1 VPKIFEFKE
10 GWVLTK
16 RWRICLLGAV
26 VLLNG
31 CATTEKHPAA
41 AQSPTPP
48 PAPQVVAPKT
58 PDRVVPPTVATLP
71 DATDLLVKQV
81 DALYL
86 SGMSDFRAGNLE
98 KSKQEFDQALAT
110 LLESGLDI
118 QGDERLS
125 SEFDKIVENVYS
137 VEAASLEV
145 GNALSLHNYE
155 PAPLESFSGLTF
167 PVDPRTRQRAQEELK
182 SVHSDL
188 PLVSNDYV
196 DGVLTYLQSRGR
208 GYMDNVLRG
217 VGKYG
222 EIIGEALRQQGLPQD
237 LIYLAAGESAF
248 NPFAVSNKQC
258 VGIWQFSLGTGSL
271 YGLKKNPW
279 VDERKDPVKST
290 AAAARHLKDLYQ
302 TFGDWFLV
310 MAAYDSGPL
319 TVQRAIEVTGY
330 ADYWELRRL
339 HALPVET
346 ENYVPIFLATA
357 LIGKDPKAY
366 GFDTQPD
373 PPLAVDQVEVDTPTD
388 LRLVAQI
395 IDHPVEDLVKLNPSL
410 QRWTTPANDPG
421 FIMYLPTGT
430 KGLYEQTIASI
441 PPEKRV
447 WWRAHKVLEGE
458 TLAGIAKQFH
468 ISPVAL
474 AQANQLT
481 ASSSLEQGTHLVVPM
496 AAGNESSLA
505 RVREPVPHRLITYR
519 VRPGDTVDLIADRYN
534 VTAYQI
540 RRWNGLR
547 SPKVAPGRTLH
558 LYVEAPAHTTTQST
572 HSRPAAKSP
581 HPSTPPTTAQKKAA
595 ASGNRTAPA
604 AALNATRPPP

>member
-1 VPKIFEFKE
+1 
-10 GWVLTK
+10 LTK
-16 RWRICLLGAV
+16 RWRAGLLGAV

-31 CATTEKHPAA
+31 CATTEKHPTVVQAPA
-41 AQSPTPP
+41 PP
-48 PAPQVVAPKT
+48 PPPQILPLQT
-58 PDRVVPPTVATLP
+58 TDRVLPPEVAALP

-86 SGMSDFRAGNLE
+86 RGMSDFRAGDLE

-110 LLESGLDI
+110 LLQSGLDI

-137 VEAASLEV
+137 VEAASLER
-145 GNALSLHNYE
+145 GDALSLHNYE
-155 PAPLESFSGLTF
+155 PTPLESFSGLTF
-167 PVDPRTRQRAQEELK
+167 PVDPRTKQRVQEELK

-188 PLVSNDYV
+188 PLVANDSV
-196 DGVLTYLQSRGR
+196 DGVMAYLQNHGR
-208 GYMDNVLRG
+208 GYMDNVLRR
-217 VGKYG
+217 VGTYG
-222 EIIGEALRQQGLPQD
+222 EIIGEALRKEGVPQD
-237 LIYLAAGESAF
+237 LIYLAAAESAF

-271 YGLKKNPW
+271 YGLKKDRW
-279 VDERKDPVKST
+279 VDDRKDPVKSS
-290 AAAARHLKDLYQ
+290 AAAAHHLKDLYT

-319 TVQRAIEVTGY
+319 TVQRAIEKTGY

-339 HALPVET
+339 HALPEET

-357 LIGKDPKAY
+357 LIAKDPKAY

-373 PPLAVDQVEVDTPTD
+373 PPLAVDRVNVDTPTD
-388 LRLVAQI
+388 LRLVAQL

-410 QRWTTPANDPG
+410 QRWTTPGNDPA
-421 FIMYLPTGT
+421 FILTLPAGT
-430 KGLYEQTIASI
+430 KDRYEQSIASI
-441 PPEKRV
+441 PPDKRI

-458 TLAGIAKQFH
+458 TLAGIAKQFR
-468 ISPVAL
+468 ISPVTL

-481 ASSSLEQGTHLVVPM
+481 ASSSLEQGAHLVVPL

-505 RVREPVPHRLITYR
+505 RVREAVPHRLIQYR

-534 VTAYQI
+534 VTPYQI

-547 SPKVAPGRTLH
+547 SSKLAPGRTLH
-558 LYVEAPAHTTTQST
+558 LYVEAPANTTSRTS
-572 HSRPAAKSP
+572 HSRPAAKSK
-581 HPSTPPTTAQKKAA
+581 HPPARTTAAQKKPA
-595 ASGNRTAPA
+595 ASGNPTPRGGAGRS
-604 AALNATRPPP
+604 LGPPIKVPQLLLTG